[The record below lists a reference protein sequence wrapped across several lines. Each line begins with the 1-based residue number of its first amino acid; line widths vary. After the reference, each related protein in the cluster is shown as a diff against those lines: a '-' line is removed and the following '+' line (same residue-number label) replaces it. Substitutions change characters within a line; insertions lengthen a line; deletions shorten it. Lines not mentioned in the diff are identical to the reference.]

1 MQVSIIAAVAANR
14 AIGKDNDLIW
24 KLPDD
29 LKFFRNTTMGHYVI
43 MGRMNYESIP
53 HKWRPL
59 DGRSNVIITRQKDYA
74 AEEVDVVNSL
84 EEALEIARD
93 NKEEEAFVIGGGQIY
108 QLALELDL
116 VDVMYLTHVHE
127 EFEADVFFPEFDE
140 AKWTKEIIAEHP
152 IDERHKHAFTIFKYI
167 RK

>member
-59 DGRSNVIITRQKDYA
+59 DGRANVIITRQKDYT
-74 AEEVDVVNSL
+74 AEQVDVVNSL
-84 EEALEIARD
+84 EEALEIARN

-108 QLALELDL
+108 QLALHLDL

-140 AKWTKEIIAEHP
+140 SKWTKEIITEHS
-152 IDERHKHAFTIFKYI
+152 IDERHQHAFTIFKYI